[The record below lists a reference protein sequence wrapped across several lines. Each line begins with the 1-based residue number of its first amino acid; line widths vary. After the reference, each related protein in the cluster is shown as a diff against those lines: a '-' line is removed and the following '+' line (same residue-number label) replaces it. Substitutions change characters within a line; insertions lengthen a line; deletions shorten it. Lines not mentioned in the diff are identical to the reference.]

1 MGGALAALYTAFWL
15 AGSWTSTPA
24 PGTLYEL
31 DAFGTPITV
40 GATVK
45 LICTVT
51 AINPLD
57 PHFGDVQVSLNF
69 PTGKKVSPIQIGAFT
84 SSQLVVGS

>member
-1 MGGALAALYTAFWL
+1 MGGAIAALYTAFWL
-15 AGSWTSTPA
+15 AGAWTYVPA

-31 DAFGTPITV
+31 DAFGVPIVV

-45 LICTVT
+45 LVCTVT

-57 PHFGDVQVSLNF
+57 THFGDVQVSINF
-69 PTGKKVSPIQIGAFT
+69 PVGKKISPIQTGAFT